1 MIEIYWLQRIGAL
14 SDLFNVMWIF
24 AIVVLGFLLILA
36 PMIIDVIKENNI
48 TDQAKKVVK
57 TFAVIFIVGVIG
69 SIITPST
76 KEMYAIYGLGGTI
89 DYIKSNDK
97 AKQLPDK
104 CVDALTRYVDLIE
117 KDNKDNNNE

>member
-1 MIEIYWLQRIGAL
+1 MVEIYWLQRIGAL

-24 AIVVLGFLLILA
+24 ATIVVGVFLLVA
-36 PMIIDVIKENNI
+36 PMAIEVIKEYNI
-48 TDQAKKVVK
+48 TNQAKKVAK
-57 TFAVIFIVGVIG
+57 TLAVILIVGVIG

-104 CVDALTRYVDLIE
+104 VVDALTRYVDSIE
-117 KDNKDNNNE
+117 KEDKDNKNN